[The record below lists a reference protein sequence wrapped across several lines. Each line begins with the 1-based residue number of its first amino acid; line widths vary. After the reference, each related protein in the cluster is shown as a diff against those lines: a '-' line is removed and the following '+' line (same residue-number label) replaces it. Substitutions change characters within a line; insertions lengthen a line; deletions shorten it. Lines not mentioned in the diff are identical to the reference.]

1 MLLVPKERHKKLHL
15 LKPGVFCYIKLM
27 KNIHLEGSWVIK
39 APKEEIYK
47 IISDFE
53 NLPKYFPSVAESVR
67 ITEKQGN
74 HQKMDAKVKSFGR
87 VFDVKMQ
94 TELLPNI
101 GFRSTNESSF
111 GTSGNEEFLME
122 GVDGGTRI
130 SYTYKIEIHRPIL
143 RIIATPLI
151 KWFSMWSWKRA
162 FIDKLRKIVE
172 K

>member
-1 MLLVPKERHKKLHL
+1 
-15 LKPGVFCYIKLM
+15 M
-27 KNIHLEGSWVIK
+27 KHIHLKGSWVIR

-53 NLPKYFPSVAESVR
+53 NMPKYFPSVAESIH
-67 ITEKQGN
+67 ITEKKGN
-74 HQKMDAKVKSFGR
+74 HQKMSAKVKSFGR

-94 TELLPNI
+94 TELFPNI
-101 GFRSTNESSF
+101 GFKSNNESSL
-111 GTSGNEEFLME
+111 GTSGSEEFLMDDVKE
-122 GVDGGTRI
+122 GTRI
-130 SYTYKIEIHRPIL
+130 TYTYALKIHRPLL
-143 RIIATPLI
+143 RVIGTPLI